1 MKNFVICTGT
11 EEQFFKRGRRIA
23 KDLDAG
29 RPIAQQTII
38 SFEDP
43 EDMMRLLSSARLNLF
58 KEIKREPGS
67 IARIAERIKRDRSA
81 VKRDIDAMQA
91 AGLVSVTEKTL
102 PGHGRMKEVR
112 AIAEKVSLQVDVF

>member
-1 MKNFVICTGT
+1 MKNFIITTGT
-11 EEQFFKRGRRIA
+11 EDDFFKRGRRIA

-29 RPIAQQTII
+29 RPIAKQTII

-43 EDMMRLLSSARLNLF
+43 DDMMRLLSSARLNLF

-112 AIAEKVSLQVDVF
+112 AIADKISLQVDVF

>member
-1 MKNFVICTGT
+1 MKRLIITTGT
-11 EEQFFKRGRRIA
+11 EEDFFKRGRRVA

-29 RPIAQQTII
+29 RTIEQQTII

-43 EDMMRLLSSARLNLF
+43 TDMMRLISSSRLNLF

-67 IARIAERIKRDRSA
+67 IGRIAERLNRDRSA

-112 AIAEKVSLQVDVF
+112 AIAENFSLQVDVF